1 MGSLKTIDLLVFLVY
16 FVIVASYGYW
26 VYSRKKKSSI
36 AASHDYFLAEGSLT
50 WWAIG
55 ASLIASNISAEQ
67 FIGMSGNGYFV
78 GIAVAAY
85 EWLAAV
91 ALIIIAVWFMPVY
104 LKNRI
109 YTMPQ
114 FLKTRYNETVSL
126 IMAIFWLLLYVFVN
140 LTSIL
145 YLGAIAISGLIG
157 PEYLHQVML
166 ALAVFS
172 LIITL
177 GGMKVIGYTD
187 VIQVAVL
194 IIGGFATIYFALTI
208 VSESFGLGRDALAG
222 FNTLVQKAPDHF
234 HMILP
239 KPDAATVNAAV
250 AGDAAAQNSI
260 DKYLILPGIA
270 MYFAGQWIVNL
281 NYWGCNQYITQ
292 RALGADL
299 QTARKGILFA
309 GFLKLLMPII
319 VMLPGIAAY
328 VLHQNGGLTG
338 LRGMDDAYSAIL
350 GFLPPG
356 LKGLAIA
363 ALTAAIVAS
372 LAGKLNS
379 IGTIFT
385 LDIYMK
391 YFKKHDVHAAND
403 AKARGEKHEVNSENT
418 ENQMVWIG
426 RLVALVATVL
436 AVTFEWKDLL
446 GIGGKGGFTFI
457 QEYTGF
463 ISPGVFAMFILGMF
477 WKRTTGTAA
486 VVGLITGLLMSVFF
500 KLLAVPLFGH
510 ETLLYSAFPTV
521 ENGERIWRI
530 PFLINMGW
538 AFFFTMLIMVAIS
551 MAGPKVN
558 PKAFALD
565 KSMFKVSP
573 GITAMIVTT
582 IMVLAAIY
590 IKFW

>member
-1 MGSLKTIDLLVFLVY
+1 MNSLSTTDILIFIVY
-16 FVIVASYGYW
+16 FILVAGYGYW
-26 VYSRKKKSSI
+26 VYNKKKKAAVS
-36 AASHDYFLAEGSLT
+36 ASHDYFLAEGSLT

-85 EWLAAV
+85 EWIAAL
-91 ALIIIAVWFMPVY
+91 ALIIIAIWFIPIY
-104 LKNRI
+104 LKNKI

-114 FLKTRYNETVSL
+114 FLKTRYNESVSL
-126 IMAIFWLLLYVFVN
+126 IMAIFWLFLYVFVN

-157 PEYLHQVML
+157 PEYLHTVMIG
-166 ALAVFS
+166 LAVFA

-208 VSESFGLGRDALAG
+208 VSEKFGLGKDALAG
-222 FNTLVQKAPDHF
+222 FKTLMAQAPDHF
-234 HMILP
+234 HMILN
-239 KPDAATVNAAV
+239 KPTAASSQEDVN
-250 AGDAAAQNSI
+250 
-260 DKYLILPGIA
+260 KYLILPGIA

-309 GFLKLLMPII
+309 GFIKLLMPII

-328 VLHQNGGLTG
+328 VLHKNGHLTG

-350 GFLPPG
+350 GFLPSG

-385 LDIYMK
+385 LDIYLK
-391 YFKKHDVHAAND
+391 YFRKKTVADNSGTDVLNVAA
-403 AKARGEKHEVNSENT
+403 AQIHKEGEEKN
-418 ENQMVWIG
+418 MVWVG
-426 RLVALVATVL
+426 RMAAFVAIVL
-436 AVTFEWKDLL
+436 AIIFEWKDML
-446 GIGGKGGFTFI
+446 GIGGEGGFTFI
-457 QEYTGF
+457 QKYTGF

-477 WKRTTGTAA
+477 WKRTTGAAA
-486 VVGLITGLLMSVFF
+486 VAGLITGFAMAIFF
-500 KLLAVPLFGH
+500 NSFAVDLFGH
-510 ETLLYSAFPTV
+510 ENFMYTAFKNNDGV
-521 ENGERIWRI
+521 YEI

-538 AFFFTMLIMVAIS
+538 AFVITMLVMIGIS
-551 MAGPKVN
+551 LAGPKVN

-565 KSMFKVSP
+565 KSMFKLSP
-573 GITAMIVTT
+573 SVIAMVTAT
-582 IMVLAAIY
+582 ILILVALY
-590 IKFW
+590 VKFW